1 MKNLLNEI
9 KSCMVCRDHLPNAP
23 RPVVQV
29 SENSKILIIGQ
40 APGRKVQKSGIPWDD
55 PSGDQ
60 LRTWLGVNKDQFYN
74 EQLFALVPMGFCYP
88 GKGTSGDLPPR
99 PECAP
104 LWHERLLRS
113 MPNVKLTI
121 LIGKYAQDYYL
132 VASKGVSLTDRVKNF
147 NRYLP
152 GYLPLVHPSP
162 RNKAWHKKNP
172 WFAQEV
178 IPLLQKTVKE
188 TLESAAVQ
196 S

>member
-1 MKNLLNEI
+1 MA
-9 KSCMVCRDHLPNAP
+9 CRDHLPNAP
-23 RPVVQV
+23 RPVVQA

-60 LRTWLGVNKDQFYN
+60 LRTWLGVSKDQFYN
-74 EQLFALVPMGFCYP
+74 EQLFALIPMGFCYP

-104 LWHERLLRS
+104 LWHEKLLRS
-113 MPNVKLTI
+113 MPDVKLTI

-132 VASKGVSLTDRVKNF
+132 KTGKGVSLTDRVKNF

-152 GYLPLVHPSP
+152 GFLPLVHPSP